1 MCVYFRLLFCN
12 PLSQTAATK
21 PASHIHAHSSGSQRR
36 RGPDWTFGPITP
48 RVLAPVI
55 FYTRKS
61 LSVWLAFATTV
72 ESEQSAYRRISSQKK
87 KRLLQARLELNTPT
101 TPNPKTKL
109 IATAEASVRQNLV
122 LRRESLTLKVGT
134 CKKSNLAEDR
144 DVLYR
149 VVLGFVSLRLSGRV
163 NCLVVLFALG

>member
-1 MCVYFRLLFCN
+1 MFWPQLSPILGKASQLGSPLLHRSRTSN
-12 PLSQTAATK
+12 LHTA
-21 PASHIHAHSSGSQRR
+21 
-36 RGPDWTFGPITP
+36 
-48 RVLAPVI
+48 
-55 FYTRKS
+55 
-61 LSVWLAFATTV
+61 
-72 ESEQSAYRRISSQKK
+72 EKK

-101 TPNPKTKL
+101 TPNPKTEP

-122 LRRESLTLKVGT
+122 LRRESLTLNVPT
-134 CKKSNLAEDR
+134 CKKSNLAEDC